1 MVFLDFSLLSK
12 YGIPFSPS
20 KVATSL
26 QQVQEVAREIG
37 FPLAM
42 KAISK
47 QALHKSDVGGVL
59 LDISSPSEL
68 ESAYSLLQ
76 RRFSGMQLEG
86 VLIQKMAS
94 KSKSTVELIIGGK
107 RDAQFGQLIMLGM
120 GGIFVEVY
128 KDVSFRVCPISKEDA
143 LEMIHELRAFP
154 ILMGAR
160 GRKPVNINALAST
173 LVKVS
178 VLLES
183 ENPSEFD
190 INPILADEKGC
201 IAVDVR
207 MLP

>member
-1 MVFLDFSLLSK
+1 
-12 YGIPFSPS
+12 
-20 KVATSL
+20 VA
-26 QQVQEVAREIG
+26 EEIG
-37 FPLAM
+37 FPIAM

-59 LDISSPSEL
+59 LDICSASEV
-68 ESAYSLLQ
+68 ESAYRLLE
-76 RRFSGMQLEG
+76 RRFSGMELEG

-94 KSKSTVELIIGGK
+94 KSKNTVELIIGGK

-128 KDVSFRVCPISKEDA
+128 RDVTFRVCPIDRDDA
-143 LEMIHELRAFP
+143 LEMIHELKSFP

-160 GRKPVNINALAST
+160 GRKPININALAST

-178 VLLES
+178 ILLEA

-190 INPILADEKGC
+190 INPLLTDEKGC
-201 IAVDVR
+201 TAVDVR